1 MKRRH
6 DERPRARAP
15 PAGPRNARI
24 EADPAAA
31 PAVRGQS
38 RQLEKAYCRLGGLP
52 DPSAVRPP
60 RVLAEALEVV
70 KRRWVQDADYEYAR
84 EQLKSIRQDLTVQLI
99 QDVLAAEVY
108 ETHARIAIEADD
120 LDEFNQCQAQLQ
132 PIHALGHNV
141 HNAAEFCA
149 YRILYNSVVPP
160 RGATSAL
167 VLALLQNLNPRAL
180 GHPVIRQALDAHRAI
195 EASDFGAFFR
205 MWPKMANLGRHFL
218 DRVGPS
224 MRRHALRATCVAF
237 EPTIPLPRLAQ
248 LLGFISEDPAAACL
262 ANLQRFHGATRE
274 HFSRVSEDVGP
285 EISESA
291 AKLELCTRAFRQ
303 RPQLPPPG
311 GKSKGSKGR

>member
-1 MKRRH
+1 
-6 DERPRARAP
+6 
-15 PAGPRNARI
+15 
-24 EADPAAA
+24 
-31 PAVRGQS
+31 
-38 RQLEKAYCRLGGLP
+38 
-52 DPSAVRPP
+52 
-60 RVLAEALEVV
+60 
-70 KRRWVQDADYEYAR
+70 
-84 EQLKSIRQDLTVQLI
+84 
-99 QDVLAAEVY
+99 
-108 ETHARIAIEADD
+108 
-120 LDEFNQCQAQLQ
+120 
-132 PIHALGHNV
+132 
-141 HNAAEFCA
+141 
-149 YRILYNSVVPP
+149 
-160 RGATSAL
+160 
-167 VLALLQNLNPRAL
+167 
-180 GHPVIRQALDAHRAI
+180 
-195 EASDFGAFFR
+195 